1 MNDDLKEIKEVKT
14 SKMTKV
20 THLGNYNSQVSA
32 TKVLSKK
39 QSHNLCLT
47 TTNIY
52 LLLMGVQVA

>member
-1 MNDDLKEIKEVKT
+1 MEDDLKEIKEMQT
-14 SKMTKV
+14 STMTKV
-20 THLGNYNSQVSA
+20 SHLSNYNSQVSA

-52 LLLMGVQVA
+52 LLLMGVQVG